1 MLYGSEYI
9 ISLSRREKIYCN
21 HPAFLLII
29 SIKGS
34 RGKGEGQTSAL
45 TFKAL
50 AVHCFLSVPPLP
62 FMLLQLPLMH
72 KMMAQTAQPG
82 IVLWNLATV
91 VFLILY
97 PGTLIPSKKVSRITS
112 YRIFTSGAV
121 HTFLEMLFSILC

>member
-50 AVHCFLSVPPLP
+50 TVHCFLSVPPLP

-97 PGTLIPSKKVSRITS
+97 PGTLIPSKKVSRITF